1 MTLSGPCKAWASDQD
16 RGGGMLWLLLP
27 APTPFGRIFCVRAQ
41 IRDLSM
47 NCFMKPFASETA
59 KKVRMKALS

>member
-1 MTLSGPCKAWASDQD
+1 
-16 RGGGMLWLLLP
+16 MLWLLLP
-27 APTPFGRIFCVRAQ
+27 APTPFGRIFFVRAQ